1 LRRCLVQ
8 ARDET
13 PKPVWNPDIP
23 QPIDFFAGWRE
34 VPDENYDNAFKVQW
48 ELFLKHVAGEGRL
61 PLGPAR
67 RSEGRAACRARAEEL
82 AAAQVARR
90 AEAEGMIGSARAQPA
105 CGRFRCR
112 SARCRPVAAAAG
124 AAFREIEQAFF
135 AAQVLVLRA
144 QRLTA
149 QQFLSFAR
157 RFGRPEPHVID
168 QFHHPE
174 LADILILSNRT
185 RNGEPVGLADAGT
198 YFHTDYSYLDVPAR
212 CTMLYSIEVPAE
224 RGDTLFANQYAAYDD
239 LPDATKRRIDGLVA
253 LHHYGN
259 RDDLDK
265 ASRTVASVLTE
276 EQEQKMAWVRHRVA
290 PASPGHRPHR
300 ALCRLGQLVRHR
312 GHGRDEAVRL
322 LDELKAHATQ
332 QKYQLRS
339 STASATS

>member
-1 LRRCLVQ
+1 
-8 ARDET
+8 
-13 PKPVWNPDIP
+13 
-23 QPIDFFAGWRE
+23 
-34 VPDENYDNAFKVQW
+34 
-48 ELFLKHVAGEGRL
+48 
-61 PLGPAR
+61 
-67 RSEGRAACRARAEEL
+67 
-82 AAAQVARR
+82 
-90 AEAEGMIGSARAQPA
+90 MIGTLELNPLSAGFGLEAVGVDLSQPL
-105 CGRFRCR
+105 
-112 SARCRPVAAAAG
+112 PD

-212 CTMLYSIEVPAE
+212 CTMLYSIEVP
-224 RGDTLFANQYAAYDD
+224 RKGGDTLFANQYAAYDD
-239 LPDATKRRIDGLVA
+239 LRDATKRRIDGLVA

-290 PASPGHRPHR
+290 RPHPVTGR
-300 ALCRLGQLVRHR
+300 TALYAVSGSSF
-312 GHGRDEAVRL
+312 GIEGMAEDEAVGL

-332 QKYQLRS
+332 QRYQLRLKYGVGDLVIWDNAS
-339 STASATS
+339 LLHSATLTDPQHPRTLWRITIKEERTS